1 MRLINLLKNN
11 LLNLVVF
18 LTGAS
23 ILIIEIT
30 ATRVLSPYFGNTTY
44 TVTGVISVILLALSL
59 GYYYGGRLADKN
71 PSYKT
76 FFTLII
82 SGGLTTIFIQLL
94 SVTLNP
100 ILSPLLP
107 ISTGPLIM
115 ATLLFCLP
123 GILLG
128 MLSPYAIKLQS
139 IAHQEKGIGENA
151 GTLFFFSTLGS
162 IVGSMS
168 TAFIL
173 IPNYGISN
181 IIVGTGLFLI
191 LLGSIGMALTSSL
204 QKKNK
209 LYILIALFFTALA
222 SQTTNQSLI
231 QNSIYFKDGT
241 YEKIAVVDTNY
252 NDRPLRLLTLDHNSS
267 SGKYLDSNDLAF
279 PYTKYYELY
288 KLRNETPQ
296 RIAVLG
302 AGAYSIPIRLNQE
315 LPDTII
321 EGIDI
326 EPLLPSISKQ
336 YFGLSDNTNIHQI
349 TADARRHLQKSPH
362 TYDLIFSD
370 AFASK
375 HSPPAHL
382 GTQEFYQLIH
392 TRLSTHGIFIANF
405 HGSLEGQKAP
415 LVLSSLKTIQSVFP
429 QTYVFQVEGKDRQAI
444 SNIII
449 VAYKDTYEINS
460 NSISQM
466 TNLATDS
473 ILPSL
478 LASQYIPPK
487 AALANLPVLTD
498 NYAPL
503 EYLESKLF

>member
-1 MRLINLLKNN
+1 MRLINSLKNN

-59 GYYYGGRLADKN
+59 GYYYGGKLADKN

-76 FFTLII
+76 FFSIII
-82 SGGLTTIFIQLL
+82 SGGLSTIFIQLL

-107 ISTGPLIM
+107 ISTGPLVM

-123 GILLG
+123 GVLLG

-191 LLGSIGMALTSSL
+191 LLGSIGLSLTNSL

-209 LYILIALFFTALA
+209 IYILIALFFTAVA
-222 SQTTNQSLI
+222 AQTTNQSLL

-252 NDRPLRLLTLDHNSS
+252 NNRPLRLLTLDHNSS

-288 KLRNETPQ
+288 KLRNQTPQ

-326 EPLLPSISKQ
+326 EPLLPNISEE
-336 YFGLSDNTNIHQI
+336 YFGLSNSSNIHQI

-392 TRLSTHGIFIANF
+392 TRLSMNGIFIANF

-449 VAYKDTYEINS
+449 VAYKDKYEINS
-460 NSISQM
+460 KSTHQI

-473 ILPSL
+473 ILPKL
-478 LASQYIPPK
+478 TESQYIPPE
-487 AALANLPVLTD
+487 ASLANLPVLTD